1 MSHYYLTELQ
11 RQNIE
16 NAIRINLIFRGKRIC
31 PKIVPSLQN
40 KENSYDIL
48 FWGNDRGT
56 YPIVQ
61 FNINVLTKMPI
72 QLLAEH
78 AINRCFRIVNDLV
91 DYYPNELR
99 ELKKIPMDREYV
111 STHLFLEAV
120 NTERNTE
127 LLRFVPHYNNLD
139 LSFICRLEFSE
150 LVINGGKER
159 RSVIVDDSLLDYME
173 LQHLEL
179 QRHFTK

>member
-1 MSHYYLTELQ
+1 M
-11 RQNIE
+11 
-16 NAIRINLIFRGKRIC
+16 
-31 PKIVPSLQN
+31 PSLQK
-40 KENSYDIL
+40 KENTYDIL
-48 FWGNDRGT
+48 FWGNDRET

-91 DYYPNELR
+91 DYNPNELR
-99 ELKKIPMDREYV
+99 ELKKIPMDSEYV

-127 LLRFVPHYNNLD
+127 LLQFVPHYKKVIHEDYEEVFDENETNKMMD
-139 LSFICRLEFSE
+139 VLSC
-150 LVINGGKER
+150 VAP
-159 RSVIVDDSLLDYME
+159 
-173 LQHLEL
+173 
-179 QRHFTK
+179 